1 MLKGAHKTERGSG
14 SDGGL
19 NTYVAVYFLLLAFLV
34 TLHSISD
41 LKLARVGAA
50 IHSVNNAF
58 NGRETDTPRDFEIPD
73 NPDLLTLSAGA
84 QPFIEEAAVLLHATL
99 VLDSPVV
106 GNQGGFLSTEIS
118 TNRIFIGASDLVRP
132 EMEAFLDD
140 LAALIQGQGENERS
154 EVEFVFGISAH
165 DDNSTDIESV
175 ESTRQLAFGRS
186 DSLARKLIE
195 SGIPAENAGVG
206 VRLGASN
213 RVIITFRTRQ
223 KDAATVDF
231 EQISGATG

>member
-1 MLKGAHKTERGSG
+1 MLKGAHKVERGSG

-50 IHSVNNAF
+50 IHSLNDAF
-58 NGRETDTPRDFEIPD
+58 DGSETDSPRDFEIPD
-73 NPDLLTLSAGA
+73 NENLLALSSGA
-84 QPFIEEAAVLLHATL
+84 QPFVEEAAVLLHATL

-106 GNQGGFLSTEIS
+106 GVQGGFLSTKLPA
-118 TNRIFIGASDLVRP
+118 NRLFIGASEIVRP
-132 EMEAFLDD
+132 EFDVFLRD
-140 LAALIQGQGENERS
+140 LSLLIAAQGENERS
-154 EVEFVFGISAH
+154 EIEFVFGFGAPGE
-165 DDNSTDIESV
+165 DRLRGQSV
-175 ESTRQLAFGRS
+175 ESARQLAFSRS
-186 DSLARKLIE
+186 ASLARKLIE
-195 SGIPAENAGVG
+195 SGIPAGNAGVG

-223 KDAATVDF
+223 KDAAGISF
-231 EQISGATG
+231 EQNSGTTG